1 MAARP
6 DPRRAAEPAPPGGAW
21 PGRRPRVAILT
32 GLDVRAYRGGEK
44 YAASLGRELRSR
56 GVEVRLLSKV
66 DPHEHYRLSLEQL
79 PGTLGLPVEF
89 YRLFWLPG
97 LPPIPLAPRRL
108 LRALAWADAI
118 YTMESTPRFAA
129 LIVLLARL
137 LGRRVVVGLHHPTF
151 AVTLALEVE
160 EPGRRRWGTR
170 LSRVVLRA
178 ADVVHVLNAHQAAAL
193 ARIGVARN
201 VVVVGNY
208 ASVPPPPLPPSKGV
222 GFEALFVGPLEREQK
237 GIDLLADI
245 ARRVLGE
252 RPEVRLTIVGTG
264 RDVARVEALVG
275 EFPGRVR
282 YLGFVPEERLTEL
295 YAEANALWMT
305 SRAEAFPAVAL
316 EAFSHGVPVVG
327 FAVPGLEELSA
338 VYPEGRV
345 PPFDAAAFASTAVA
359 LARLREQDRAAFERL
374 RERCRAGT
382 AERFDAR
389 VQIPRLA
396 AILAVPLAPAPPP

>member
-1 MAARP
+1 MARS
-6 DPRRAAEPAPPGGAW
+6 DPRRVSRAAAGSGPPPARA
-21 PGRRPRVAILT
+21 PRVAILT

-44 YAASLGRELRSR
+44 YAASLGRELHAR
-56 GVEVRLLSKV
+56 GVDVRLLSKV
-66 DPHEHYRLSLEQL
+66 DPHEHHRLSLEQL

-108 LRALAWADAI
+108 VRALGWADAI

-129 LIVLLARL
+129 LVVLLARA

-151 AVTLALEVE
+151 AVTLAAEVE

-170 LSRVVLRA
+170 LSRAVLRA
-178 ADVVHVLNAHQAAAL
+178 ADAVHVLNAHQAAAL

-208 ASVPPPPLPPSKGV
+208 ASVPPPPLPPSTGSA
-222 GFEALFVGPLEREQK
+222 FEALFVGPLEREQK
-237 GIDLLADI
+237 GIDLLVDI
-245 ARRVLGE
+245 ARRVLGAH
-252 RPEVRLTIVGTG
+252 PEVRLTIVGTG
-264 RDVARVEALVG
+264 RDVARVEALVP

-282 YLGFVPEERLTEL
+282 YLGFVPETRLAEL
-295 YAEANALWMT
+295 YAEASALWMT

-345 PPFDAAAFASTAVA
+345 PPFDTVAFAARA
-359 LARLREQDRAAFERL
+359 LELARLREQDRAAFERL

-382 AERFDAR
+382 AERFDVG
-389 VQIPRLA
+389 VQLPRLA
-396 AILAVPLAPAPPP
+396 AILAVPLAPTAPP